1 MRCALN
7 SSLSS
12 PSSSPSLRYQKTS
25 KVTEERIETRNKHAG
40 RESRGVKDAKTAKLK
55 QAVADQME
63 SMNQSESD
71 YQDACSALRE
81 GQLHDR
87 EKTNKLLS
95 LIQDSEAERTLRLK
109 QLFTILSEV
118 ESAVFCEEDL
128 FFKDTQSAVEN
139 IVVTG
144 QVMAT
149 AAFFEGARRRTE
161 AKSHADTQYLSEWV
175 PFRSLKIEG
184 ERKAMGKAPAS
195 SGARATSLES
205 PMNKARAAALKG
217 HTRRVSQSMRLPS
230 PAATGGD
237 MFGADGGAG
246 GGAAGG
252 PVPDFFAEQ
261 AAKKERS
268 IMEEESQDMPNP
280 LAARLSPKT
289 PALPTHPLASR
300 GRRAGRVSVAESS
313 SLVSL
318 PADLADATRGVC
330 LFDFTAGKFDE
341 LTVAEGNEIVRRG

>member
-1 MRCALN
+1 LRCVLN
-7 SSLSS
+7 SSHSS
-12 PSSSPSLRYQKTS
+12 PSSSPSLRYQKAS
-25 KVTEERIETRNKHAG
+25 KVTEERIEARNKHAG

-55 QAVADQME
+55 QAVADQMD

-71 YQDACSALRE
+71 YQDACNALRE

-109 QLFTILSEV
+109 QLFTILGEV

-161 AKSHADTQYLSEWV
+161 AKSHADTQYENLSEWV

-184 ERKAMGKAPAS
+184 ERKAMGKSPAS
-195 SGARATSLES
+195 HGARATSLES

-230 PAATGGD
+230 PAAIGGD
-237 MFGADGGAG
+237 MFG
-246 GGAAGG
+246 AGG
-252 PVPDFFAEQ
+252 PVPDFFAERE
-261 AAKKERS
+261 AKKQRS

-341 LTVAEGNEIVRRG
+341 LTVAEGDEIVR